1 MILDSFESPRK
12 IPLIYLEHILVN
24 ILNID
29 VPLAWIQQK
38 SKLCLK
44 GIPLSRT
51 HWSLGLILV
60 LFEVFYSTN
69 FKTFNNSKSDLTVS
83 NNLYL
88 CI

>member
-1 MILDSFESPRK
+1 MILDSFDSPRK

-44 GIPLSRT
+44 GIPLRMT
-51 HWSLGLILV
+51 RWSLGLILV
-60 LFEVFYSTN
+60 PFEVLYWTN
-69 FKTFNNSKSDLTVS
+69 LSFLKNFIILKVITHIFHF
-83 NNLYL
+83 
-88 CI
+88 